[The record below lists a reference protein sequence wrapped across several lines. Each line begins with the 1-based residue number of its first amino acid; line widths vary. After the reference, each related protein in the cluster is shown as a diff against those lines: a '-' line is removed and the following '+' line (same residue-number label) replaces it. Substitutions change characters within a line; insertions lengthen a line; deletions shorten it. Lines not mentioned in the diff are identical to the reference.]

1 MELSTSLDRAYGP
14 FMPEV
19 DEGPAV
25 GALTPS
31 LHADGQIVVSIT
43 GELDISN
50 ADELRAQFES
60 ILASNPES
68 LVIDVGALK
77 FMDSSGIALLVQ
89 VAMRVGSVSL
99 RNPSALIRRVLEA
112 TGVATLLGVE
122 K

>member
-1 MELSTSLDRAYGP
+1 
-14 FMPEV
+14 MPEG
-19 DEGPAV
+19 GPAV

-60 ILASNPES
+60 ILASNPDS

-89 VAMRVGSVSL
+89 VATRVGSVSL

-112 TGVATLLGVE
+112 TGVATLLGV
-122 K
+122 KK